1 LAVLGSFSGCVP
13 DSGEE
18 ERGVAVV
25 ESGDGVAQVD
35 GDAVGEAGG
44 QQKDAPFPAGA
55 QGGDGGAPVDGGH
68 RGVAV
73 ADAGA
78 AGDEPG
84 GEVITPKEGAVADEQ
99 GDTGFER
106 VESCGAG
113 VEGGGQVVSVHGD
126 LREW

>member
-1 LAVLGSFSGCVP
+1 MP
-13 DSGEE
+13 DGGEE

-44 QQKDAPFPAGA
+44 QQKDAPFAAGA
-55 QGGDGGAPVDGGH
+55 WEFASLQGGDGGFPVDGGH
-68 RGVAV
+68 RGGAV

-84 GEVITPKEGAVADEQ
+84 GEVIAPKEGAVADEQ
-99 GDTGFER
+99 GDAGFER